1 MDPKLLV
8 RGKISALAFLT
19 LLTLL
24 FVAGWFS
31 EGTAA
36 SIVKVADSLEAPS
49 VIAVTPDSAPN
60 NLDIPI
66 VIIGTGF
73 TPELSKSLTI
83 TLPTVS
89 LNNTSLVDVGWISST
104 EMTAT
109 VPWGLDPDIYTI
121 TVTNPDG
128 QFGSLSDAFTITQGI
143 GVWTS
148 DGPYGGAVTS
158 ILVNPETT
166 TTLYATVSAAGSN
179 SGIGLFRSVDGGANW
194 ELIVANIGGQFHAA
208 DLSVPSPAVIYLN
221 KWGEG
226 LHRSDDGGDTW
237 INLTIPGM
245 DCALLRPFADPMEAS
260 TVYMAADCVD
270 TGGLYKSNDYGG
282 SWISVTDGITDT
294 HVTVLAFDPVDSK
307 VMFAGTAS
315 GNVFAY
321 NNSGESWTSIGHPDQ
336 FISNLAVNPYGN
348 KELWAAGADNSGN
361 FGYLWKYVD
370 NNWEQVLPG
379 AEGENQVTSITFSQ
393 EISGTMWI
401 GTLEGGLTSTDGG
414 KNWVS
419 IGGPPQHVNALV
431 VDPADM
437 EVIYL
442 GYNGTG
448 LAKTVDGGLNWEEI
462 NQGLT
467 GVYPTGL
474 AIHPDDPTSVYAT
487 AHGTGTFKTDNGGD
501 SWLLLP
507 SDNLIPRAPLVDPF
521 NPNRVYVGTNS
532 AVCSTENDGDTWN
545 CTQLVPPPD
554 HVDCCGVEV
563 MALLGV
569 QQPGHLLL
577 GVGFTEKNG
586 LNFNFIDGGIYSS
599 TNYGESWSY
608 IDLEQV
614 TAPVAVLASDP
625 LNPTTIYAG
634 TDNRTQNIGA
644 GVFKSEDGGETWS
657 PSGLSDKRITG
668 IAVDPFDSQTVY
680 AVSLQ
685 EFYVSSNAGATWELR
700 ATQDTQDYGIDKLL
714 VVPTIPPIIYL
725 YGWRGVLGSMDGG
738 LGWNRAAGSLAYA
751 SIGSMAATTMEGR
764 VVLYVGT
771 GGGIEPE
778 LDQSTK
784 QLVSVDDI
792 LVNAGVY
799 RNIIYLTKDTLVQYL
814 PFVRR

>member
-1 MDPKLLV
+1 MDQKWLV
-8 RGKISALAFLT
+8 RVKIITLSFLS

-31 EGTAA
+31 TGTAA
-36 SIVKVADSLEAPS
+36 TVVKVADSLEAPS
-49 VIAVTPDSAPN
+49 VTAVNPNSAPN
-60 NLDIPI
+60 DLDIPI

-73 TPELSKSLTI
+73 TPELSESSAI
-83 TLPTVS
+83 TLPTIS
-89 LNNTSLVDVGWISST
+89 LNDTSLVDVSWISST

-109 VPWGLDPDIYTI
+109 VPWGLDPGIYTI

-128 QFGSLSDAFTITQGI
+128 QFGSLPNAFTITQGI

-166 TTLYATVSAAGSN
+166 TTLYATVSAAGS
-179 SGIGLFRSVDGGANW
+179 SAGIGLFRSVDGGTNW

-226 LHRSDDGGDTW
+226 LHRSNDGGDHW
-237 INLTIPGM
+237 ISLPISGT
-245 DCALLRPFADPMEAS
+245 DCSLLRPFAAPGDAS
-260 TVYMAADCVD
+260 TVYVAADCVF
-270 TGGLYKSNDYGG
+270 TGGLYKSNDYGA
-282 SWISVTDGITDT
+282 SWITVTDGLTDT
-294 HVTVLAFDPVDSK
+294 HVTALAFDPVNPQ

-315 GNVFAY
+315 GNVFTS
-321 NNSGESWTSIGHPDQ
+321 NDDGTNWTSIGQPDHV
-336 FISNLAVNPYGN
+336 ISNLAVNPFGSR
-348 KELWAAGADNSGN
+348 ELWATGADGGGNS
-361 FGYLWKYVD
+361 GYLWKYVS
-370 NNWEQVLPG
+370 NKWEKVLPG
-379 AEGENQVTSITFSQ
+379 AEAENQTTSIKFSQ

-401 GTLEGGLTSTDGG
+401 GTLEGSLTSIDGG
-414 KNWVS
+414 KTWES
-419 IGGPPQHVNALV
+419 IGGPPQQVNALA
-431 VDPADM
+431 VDPTDS

-448 LAKTVDGGLNWEEI
+448 LARTTDGGINWEEI

-507 SDNLIPRAPLVDPF
+507 SDNLVPRTPLVDPF
-521 NPNRVYVGTNS
+521 NPKRVYVGTNS
-532 AVCSTENDGDTWN
+532 SVCSTENDGDTWN
-545 CTQLVPPPD
+545 CTKPAPPPWY
-554 HVDCCGVEV
+554 VDCCGVEV

-577 GVGFTEKNG
+577 GVGFLDKNAP
-586 LNFNFIDGGIYSS
+586 NFEFIDGGIYSS

-608 IDLEQV
+608 IDLGQV
-614 TAPVAVLASDP
+614 IAPVAVLASDI
-625 LNPTTIYAG
+625 LNPTTVYAG
-634 TDNRTQNIGA
+634 TDNRTENIGA
-644 GVFKSEDGGETWS
+644 GVWKSEDGGETWS

-668 IAVDPFDSQTVY
+668 IAVDPFNSQTVY

-685 EFYVSSNAGATWELR
+685 EFYVSSNGGATWELR

-714 VVPTIPPIIYL
+714 VVPTIPPVIYL
-725 YGWRGVLGSMDGG
+725 YGWRGVLGSFDSG
-738 LGWNRAAGSLAYA
+738 LQWNRAAGSLAYA

-778 LDQSTK
+778 LNQSI
-784 QLVSVDDI
+784 QLLASMDEI

-799 RNIIYLTKDTLVQYL
+799 RNIIHLTNDNLVQYL
-814 PFVRR
+814 PLVRR